1 VREHRLEV
9 ADVFRQHGEE
19 FLKQWGHA
27 LSPQQRKTLRDIGSC
42 RTAALGG
49 HVEQCDHCAR
59 RVIAY
64 NSCRNRHCPKC
75 QAVARDEWLA
85 ERAKELLPVP
95 YCHVVFT
102 IPQQLAPLVLQNQR
116 VCYGL
121 LFRAVSETL
130 QEIAADDR
138 HLGAK
143 IGILAVLHTW
153 SQNLLHH
160 PHLHC
165 VVPAGGLSPDRS
177 RWIACRPNFFLPVR
191 VLSRLFRG
199 KLLAFLREVFAAG
212 KLKFF
217 GQLTHLAEAARF
229 HAWLRDASDTEWVV
243 YAKPPFGGPEDVLKY
258 LARYTHRVAISSS
271 RLLSLE
277 NARVTFRWRDSKHG
291 NTVKPMTL
299 DAIEFI
305 RRFLLH
311 VLPCGF
317 VKIRHFGFLSNRNRR
332 SALALCRTLLKVVP
346 GAQANASIL
355 SQEQRSALERR
366 CPFCQAG
373 TLRIVEWLSA
383 DQMLTCSSDRSSA
396 YPVDSS

>member
-1 VREHRLEV
+1 M
-9 ADVFRQHGEE
+9 
-19 FLKQWGHA
+19 
-27 LSPQQRKTLRDIGSC
+27 
-42 RTAALGG
+42 
-49 HVEQCDHCAR
+49 AR
-59 RVIAY
+59 RTSQGTAT
-64 NSCRNRHCPKC
+64 
-75 QAVARDEWLA
+75 
-85 ERAKELLPVP
+85 RALLPRRLHDP
-95 YCHVVFT
+95 SATCALT
-102 IPQQLAPLVLQNQR
+102 LQNQR

-130 QEIAADDR
+130 QEIAADGR

-143 IGILAVLHTW
+143 IAILAVLHTW
-153 SQNLLHH
+153 SQNLMHH
-160 PHLHC
+160 PHVHC
-165 VVPAGGLSPDRS
+165 VVPAGGLSPDRN
-177 RWIACRPNFFLPVR
+177 RWIACRPNFFLSVR

-199 KLLAFLREVFAAG
+199 KLLAFLREAFAAG

-217 GQLTHLAEAARF
+217 GQLADLAEAARF

-277 NARVTFRWRDSKHG
+277 DGRVTFRWRDSKDG
-291 NTVKPMTL
+291 NQIKPMTP

-311 VLPCGF
+311 VLPSGF

-332 SALALCRTLLKVVP
+332 SALALCRTLLKVAP
-346 GAQANASIL
+346 GAQASASIL

-366 CPFCQAG
+366 CPSCHAG
-373 TLRIVEWLSA
+373 TLRIIEWLSA
-383 DQMLTCSSDRSSA
+383 DQMVTYYGSPA
-396 YPVDSS
+396 HPVDSS